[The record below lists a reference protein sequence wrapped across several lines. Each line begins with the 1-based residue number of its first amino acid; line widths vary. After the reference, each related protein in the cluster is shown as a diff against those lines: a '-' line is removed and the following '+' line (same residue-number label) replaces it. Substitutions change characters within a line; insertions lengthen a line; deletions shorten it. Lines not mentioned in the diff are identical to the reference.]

1 MSKDDKIKETL
12 KIILAPEFQVSV
24 VVVVS
29 SVVAKY

>member
-1 MSKDDKIKETL
+1 MSKDDKIKEML
-12 KIILAPEFQVSV
+12 RIVLAPAFQVSV